1 MRSIGNRGSVMAV
14 RVRFFFAKR
23 GRSAFFPHVELP
35 PIFVRSARRA
45 GLEFEY
51 SEGCVPHPRLS
62 LGPTLPLGIV
72 ALEEPAEGWFSSF
85 PADAAALWGS
95 KFPPGLEMIE
105 AFPVEGPP
113 LAAVC
118 PRAHYLLRPRRAEDL
133 SSLEEALAVSGGG
146 DVRWHR
152 TSEGLSVTMGSER
165 SMGGVLRAFGEISP
179 GRGWRDVFVVR
190 LRVGPEEGDGV
201 RSLREVRR

>member
-1 MRSIGNRGSVMAV
+1 MGV

-23 GRSAFFPHVELP
+23 GRAAFLPQVELP

-45 GLEFEY
+45 GLVFEY

-72 ALEEPAEGWFSSF
+72 ALDEPAEGWFTLF
-85 PADAAALWGS
+85 PPDAVALWRD
-95 KFPPGLEMIE
+95 KLPPGLELLD
-105 AFPVEGPP
+105 AFPVEGPT
-113 LAAVC
+113 LAASC
-118 PRAHYLLRPRRAEDL
+118 PRAQYLLRPRRGEDMPA
-133 SSLEEALAVSGGG
+133 LEEALAVAGGEHATWS
-146 DVRWHR
+146 RNP
-152 TSEGLSVTMGSER
+152 EGLLVVLEAER
-165 SMGGVLRAFGEISP
+165 SMGTVLRAFGACAP
-179 GRGWRDVFVVR
+179 GKGWRDVFVVR

>member
-1 MRSIGNRGSVMAV
+1 MAV

-23 GRSAFFPHVELP
+23 GRGAFLPHVELP

-45 GLEFEY
+45 GLVFEY

-85 PADAAALWGS
+85 SSEDAARWREKL
-95 KFPPGLEMIE
+95 PPGLEMLE
-105 AFPVEGPP
+105 AFPVEGPS
-113 LAAVC
+113 LAASC
-118 PRAHYLLRPRRAEDL
+118 PRAQYLLRPRRGEDL
-133 SSLEEALAVSGGG
+133 SSLEEALTVAGGPG
-146 DVRWHR
+146 ASWRR
-152 TSEGLSVTMGSER
+152 TPDGLSVVLEAER
-165 SMGGVLRAFGEISP
+165 SMGTVLRAFGACAP
-179 GRGWRDVFVVR
+179 GKGWRDVFVVR
-190 LRVGPEEGDGV
+190 LRVGSEEGDGV